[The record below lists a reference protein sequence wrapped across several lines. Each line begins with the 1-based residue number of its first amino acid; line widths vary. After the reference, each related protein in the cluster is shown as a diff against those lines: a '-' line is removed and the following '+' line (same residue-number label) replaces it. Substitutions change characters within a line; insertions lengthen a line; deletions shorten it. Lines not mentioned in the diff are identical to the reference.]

1 MKGKNEKEN
10 EKAISV
16 EFLKY
21 ISEHPTDCAED
32 VFKKAE
38 TPWEREVAIEL
49 FVNEKDRA
57 VMKKDISHVKKM
69 VWAIFTVV
77 AVTAVANLVSSY
89 LLPLLGV
96 G

>member
-10 EKAISV
+10 EKAIST

-38 TPWEREVAIEL
+38 TLWEKQVAIEL
-49 FVNEKDRA
+49 FINEKDHA
-57 VMKKDISHVKKM
+57 VMKKDTSHIKKM
-69 VWAIFTVV
+69 VWAIFAVV
-77 AVTAVANLVSSY
+77 AVTAVANFVSSY
-89 LLPLLGV
+89 LIPLLGV
-96 G
+96 I